1 MIRSMTGF
9 GEATREDGG
18 THFALELRGLNN
30 KYFKATI
37 RLPEHLQALEA
48 PIDAVLRRTLNR
60 GTITFTAAV
69 ADTSASAA
77 MEVNHEALSRY
88 IEQVLAAPAM
98 SANAASRERV
108 SIDAA
113 NLLSLPGVLRPP
125 SDESDR
131 LKKAVTVLEDLAG
144 KACEKLV
151 AMREREGE
159 ALLVDLLGERDAIV
173 ERLGEIREKAP
184 AVVLAYETR
193 LRERIDALLTE
204 AGVALQPVDVIREI
218 ASYAER
224 TDIAEEISRLG
235 GHMEQFAQLLSAK
248 DLKPIGR
255 TLDFLAQEMLRE
267 ANTIAS
273 KSPDSEIS
281 KRTVE
286 IKGSIDRIKEQVQ
299 NVE

>member
-9 GEATREDGG
+9 GDASAQIDGV
-18 THFALELRGLNN
+18 HYHVEVRSLNN

-60 GTITFTAAV
+60 GTITLTAAV

-113 NLLSLPGVLRPP
+113 SLLSLPGVLRPP

-131 LKKAVTVLEDLAG
+131 LGKAIGVLEDLAG
-144 KACEKLV
+144 KACAKLV

-235 GHMEQFAQLLSAK
+235 GHMEQFEQLLSAK

-273 KSPDSEIS
+273 KSPDSDIS

>member
-9 GEATREDGG
+9 GDASAQIDGV
-18 THFALELRGLNN
+18 HYHVEVRSLNN
-30 KYFKATI
+30 KSFTATI
-37 RLPEHLQALEA
+37 SLPEHQQALEA

>member
-9 GEATREDGG
+9 GDASAQIDGV
-18 THFALELRGLNN
+18 HYHVEVRSLNN

-88 IEQVLAAPAM
+88 IDQVLAAPA
-98 SANAASRERV
+98 ASSERV

-113 NLLSLPGVLRPP
+113 SLLGLPGVLRPP
-125 SDESDR
+125 SDESNR
-131 LKKAVTVLEDLAG
+131 LEKAIGVLEDLAG
-144 KACEKLV
+144 RACEKLV

-173 ERLGEIREKAP
+173 ARLGEIKEKAP

-235 GHMEQFAQLLSAK
+235 GHMEQFEQLLSAK

-273 KSPDSEIS
+273 KSPDSDIS